1 MTQAPRRPPLSFST
15 LDDIVD
21 ALRERGSRLSTAR
34 RLVLES
40 LFAADGPVSAE
51 WIAGGE
57 GGPGIALDVTSVYR
71 NLTHLEE
78 LGVVR
83 HFHLGHGPGLYA
95 LETDSPKGYLV
106 CEHCDRVEIAAGED
120 LDLIRDAVRERFG
133 YEARFDHFP
142 VVGLCAD
149 CAKADEHSH
158 GALTHSHPHSH
169 PHEH

>member
-1 MTQAPRRPPLSFST
+1 MTQAPHRPPLSFNT
-15 LDDIVD
+15 LDDIVA

-34 RLVLES
+34 RLVLEA
-40 LFAADGPVSAE
+40 LFAAEGPVSAE

-57 GGPGIALDVTSVYR
+57 GGAGVALDVTSVYR

-95 LETDSPKGYLV
+95 LETESPKGYLV
-106 CEHCDRVEIAAGED
+106 CERCDRIEIASGED
-120 LDLIRDAVRERFG
+120 LDHVRDAVRDRFG

-142 VVGLCAD
+142 VVGLCSD

-158 GALTHSHPHSH
+158 GAVTHSHPHSH
-169 PHEH
+169 AHEH